1 VTILLETFGGH
12 GGILLL
18 TDVEPLKYKYQIGL
32 ETLVVY
38 TVNQWASYVG
48 RSVPV
53 CTLTHKCLAWGVRP
67 QGINLNRLTGV
78 CLNGGACG
86 LIR

>member
-1 VTILLETFGGH
+1 VTILLETSGGH

-18 TDVEPLKYKYQIGL
+18 ADVEPLKYKYQIGL

-38 TVNQWASYVG
+38 TVNSWASYVG
-48 RSVPV
+48 QSDPV
-53 CTLTHKCLAWGVRP
+53 CTLTHKCLAWGVRL
-67 QGINLNRLTGV
+67 QRINLNRLTGV